1 MENNDI
7 IIVIYRKRKGHNVM
21 KKRITALFSAS
32 LIAVSFTGCGKNKN
46 KSDDY
51 IQSTFNTKARTNQE
65 SEKDSAEEIT
75 EEPTTLHV
83 SPTETVSAEVGTQ
96 IQVDKT
102 IEKTD
107 GKNTMKLPLSDFG
120 IEDGDVISSFTFVI
134 YSSDSLDI
142 GQFKGGCGIS
152 VTEDYPSEDEGWYQ
166 SPDFTASTQG
176 TYGEIKW
183 DVPSDV
189 SKCVSAGGEVLFGY
203 WWGNASG
210 IKIENVTCTYTR
222 TKDLSVDGTVT
233 QEVGQ
238 SVGYNDADNIIKV
251 KTSDFMPENTVP
263 QAVTFNISSS
273 GGFGKFTGA
282 FGYESS
288 AGSYQSPDTSVFT
301 DSSSISLTWFVPQ
314 KAKNLISEDGEI
326 MLGYWWSEQ
335 PSATLD
341 SIEVKYSLGNGSSPA
356 PAKNSELDKDDP
368 VQSDKTAESTGNFR
382 SPSEITEAINV
393 GWNLG
398 NTFDSYN
405 TSKTGLSTETSWGNL
420 KTTEEMIK
428 DVKVAGFN
436 AVRIPVTWGE
446 HMDGNVIQTEW
457 LDRVQEVVD
466 YAYNN
471 DMFVI
476 LNMHHDD
483 YIWFNPTDEE
493 YQNDSQKL
501 CAIWEQISERFRDY
515 GDRLLFEG
523 MNEPRTIESE
533 KEWAGGTPEE
543 RAVINKYEQDFINTV
558 RASGGNNSE
567 RTLIIT
573 SYAASAET
581 VAIDDITIPD
591 DKNII
596 VSVHYYAPWK
606 FSEGIDSDFTDE
618 GKTELDNKFAELRQK
633 FIDKGT
639 PVIIGEFGCVN
650 ATDIETRA
658 EYYQY
663 YISSAKA
670 NGIKCFVWDNGKASG
685 ESSFGIFNRGNL
697 SWNEDILN
705 GIVAGANE

>member
-1 MENNDI
+1 
-7 IIVIYRKRKGHNVM
+7 M

-32 LIAVSFTGCGKNKN
+32 LLAVSLTGCGNNKN
-46 KSDDY
+46 KSDGY
-51 IQSTFNTKARTNQE
+51 IQSTFNTKARTANNQTSEEE
-65 SEKDSAEEIT
+65 SSEEIT

-83 SPTETVSAEVGTQ
+83 SPIETVSAEVGTQ
-96 IQVDKT
+96 VPVDKV
-102 IEKTD
+102 IEKTN
-107 GKNTMKLPLSDFG
+107 GKNTIKLSLSDFG

-134 YSSDSLDI
+134 YSADNLNI

-189 SKCVSAGGEVLFGY
+189 SKCVSADGEVLFGY
-203 WWGNASG
+203 WWGNTSS
-210 IKIENVTCTYTR
+210 IRIENATCTYTR
-222 TKDLSVDGTVT
+222 TKDLSVDGTVSA
-233 QEVGQ
+233 EVGQ
-238 SVGYNDADNIIKV
+238 SVGYNDADNTIKV
-251 KTSDFMPENTVP
+251 KTADFMPENTIP

-282 FGYESS
+282 FGYKSS
-288 AGSYQSPDTSVFT
+288 AGKYQSSDTSVFT
-301 DSSSISLTWFVPQ
+301 ESPSLSLTWFVPQ
-314 KAKNLISEDGEI
+314 EAKNLISEDGEI

-335 PSATLD
+335 PSVTLD
-341 SIEVKYSLGNGSSPA
+341 SIEVKYSLGNGSPPA
-356 PAKNSELDKDDP
+356 SAKNSELDKDDP
-368 VQSDKTAESTGNFR
+368 TPSDKPSESTEKFR
-382 SPSEITEAINV
+382 SPSEITDAINV

-398 NTFDSYN
+398 NSLDSYN
-405 TSKTGLSTETSWGNL
+405 TDKTGLSTETSWGNL

-428 DVKVAGFN
+428 DVKLSGFN

-457 LDRVQEVVD
+457 LDRIQEVVD

-483 YIWFNPTDEE
+483 YIWFNPTDSE
-493 YQNDSQKL
+493 YQNDSRKL
-501 CAIWEQISERFRDY
+501 CAIWEQIAERFKDY

-533 KEWAGGTPEE
+533 KEWIGGTPEE

-581 VAIDDITIPD
+581 VAIDDINIPD

-606 FSEGIDSDFTDE
+606 FSEGIDSSFTDE
-618 GKTELDNKFAELRQK
+618 GKTELDNKFAELKEK

-639 PVIIGEFGCVN
+639 TVIIGEFGCVN
-650 ATDIETRA
+650 ATDNATRA

-663 YISSAKA
+663 YVSSAKA

-685 ESSFGIFNRGNL
+685 ESSFGIFNRGSL
-697 SWNEDILN
+697 SWNEEILN
-705 GIVAGANE
+705 GIVAGASE

>member
-1 MENNDI
+1 
-7 IIVIYRKRKGHNVM
+7 M

-32 LIAVSFTGCGKNKN
+32 LIALSLTGCGNKKD

-51 IQSTFNTKARTNQE
+51 IQSTFNTKARTENQE
-65 SEKDSAEEIT
+65 SEGESSEEIT

-83 SPTETVSAEVGTQ
+83 SPIETISAEVGTQ
-96 IQVDKT
+96 IQIDKT

-107 GKNTMKLPLSDFG
+107 GKNTLKLSLADFG

-134 YSSDSLDI
+134 YSSDGLDI

-189 SKCVSAGGEVLFGY
+189 SKCVSASGEVLFGY

-233 QEVGQ
+233 QEIGQ

-251 KTSDFMPENTVP
+251 KTADFMPENTIP

-301 DSSSISLTWFVPQ
+301 DNSSLSLTWFVPQ

-326 MLGYWWSEQ
+326 MFGYWWSEQ
-335 PSATLD
+335 PSVTLD
-341 SIEVKYSLGNGSSPA
+341 SIEVKYSLGNGVSPA
-356 PAKNSELDKDDP
+356 PEKNSELDKDDP
-368 VQSDKTAESTGNFR
+368 VPSDEPAESTEQFR

-393 GWNLG
+393 GWCLG

-405 TSKTGLSTETSWGNL
+405 TNKTGLSTETSWGNL

-428 DVKVAGFN
+428 DVKIAGFN
-436 AVRIPVTWGE
+436 AIRIPVTWGE

-501 CAIWEQISERFRDY
+501 CAIWEQIAERFKDY

-533 KEWAGGTPEE
+533 KEWVGGTPEE
-543 RAVINKYEQDFINTV
+543 RAIINKYEQDFINTV

-606 FSEGIDSDFTDE
+606 FSEGIDSTFTDE
-618 GKTELDNKFAELRQK
+618 GKTELDNKFAEIKQK
-633 FIDKGT
+633 FIDKGI

-650 ATDIETRA
+650 ATDIATRA

-670 NGIKCFVWDNGKASG
+670 NGIKCFVWDNGKSSG